1 MVSLSRVAL
10 QEGRKQAGKRGAM
23 DGVDDWLRAA
33 RRIGSERLGTGLDID
48 FSCRFS
54 ERDQGQSRQA
64 VTGKAGSASGS
75 GLEIKKEQ
83 SAQLN

>member
-33 RRIGSERLGTGLDID
+33 RRIGSERLGMGLDID
-48 FSCRFS
+48 FSCPFS
-54 ERDQGQSRQA
+54 ERDQGQAGRQSQ
-64 VTGKAGSASGS
+64 TKQG
-75 GLEIKKEQ
+75 Q
-83 SAQLN
+83 HQDQD